1 MYPGCM
7 CMLPGREKYDER
19 QLLQAIQDTVHTLM
33 SQQQQQQEEQA
44 AAAFP
49 GLADF
54 TVYEDHEDES
64 CKHYAFFWELAA
76 PPSAPTQTLPA
87 APAAAEAADG
97 FTKPWSA
104 VDVAGWAAE
113 LDVNLGKQNAV
124 YAGLLAARQV
134 APARVQ
140 LVAPGSFKALQEVI
154 VEAKG
159 ISPSQYKL
167 PMVVAPDSQYV
178 KFLRERVFV

>member
-1 MYPGCM
+1 
-7 CMLPGREKYDER
+7 MLPGREKYDER

-33 SQQQQQQEEQA
+33 SQQQQDKQQA

-54 TVYEDHEDES
+54 TVYEDHGDES
-64 CKHYAFFWELAA
+64 RKHYAFFWELAA
-76 PPSAPTQTLPA
+76 PPPAPTQTP
-87 APAAAEAADG
+87 PAAALLPEAADG
-97 FTKPWSA
+97 TTKPWSA

-134 APARVQ
+134 AAARVQ
-140 LVAPGSFKALQEVI
+140 LVSPGSFQALQEAF

-178 KFLRERVFV
+178 KFLRECVIV